1 MHFLKR
7 LTFREGSKKIHGK
20 IHKHGERNEM
30 KNGVYTRRILAQFIH
45 LSVISL
51 FLPQGSF
58 LSHSFQTIF
67 KREKKPTFA
76 SYKGMFSSR
85 PQKRCSPIKNKQQKT
100 KNTSR
105 GSERAIFTS
114 IEEKSGY
121 GGFFFALYH
130 FTECLRGCHIYSLPY
145 SVLSRFNI

>member
-1 MHFLKR
+1 
-7 LTFREGSKKIHGK
+7 
-20 IHKHGERNEM
+20 M

-121 GGFFFALYH
+121 GGFFLH
-130 FTECLRGCHIYSLPY
+130 FTTLPNVCEVATFTV
-145 SVLSRFNI
+145 SRILSFLDSTSEFTVGIGES